1 VVGFRP
7 RQVLLLVLGEAL
19 LVGGASG
26 FLAAAFAY
34 GFFNLAYGGV
44 PFEIAFFPVFRIPEV
59 ALLWG
64 PAMGFVTA
72 LLGSCLPAWSASR
85 VKVSEVFARIA

>member
-1 VVGFRP
+1 MVGFRP

-19 LVGGASG
+19 LVGGTSG
-26 FLAAAFAY
+26 FLAAAFAF

-44 PFEIAFFPVFRIPEV
+44 PFEIAFFPVFRVPEV

-64 PAMGFVTA
+64 PAMGFATA
-72 LLGSCLPAWSASR
+72 FLGSCLPAWSASR
-85 VKVSEVFARIA
+85 VKVAEVFSKIA